1 MSSKPMA
8 GEHAMFRVSAEDR
21 GYSAD
26 LIDLHGQP
34 VASGRPVG
42 GVLLFNPQ
50 GNGLWV
56 AVEDLAAVGDLLIR
70 AHVQAAMLRVAR

>member
-1 MSSKPMA
+1 MPSKA
-8 GEHAMFRVSAEDR
+8 TAAEHAVFRESAEDR

-26 LIDLHGQP
+26 FVDAHGQP

-56 AVEDLAAVGDLLIR
+56 AVEDLAAVSDLLIR
-70 AHVQAAMLRVAR
+70 AHVRAAMLRVAR